1 MQKLDAEGL
10 VSFSP
15 VSAQLLLHC
24 FIPRMWAV
32 VFFNNN
38 LCEEERATVEQSR
51 TDVIAYQGEVCSWG
65 NMCTVALV
73 CPIFIKSVLCVPGV
87 RAARCWTH
95 FRYSA
100 GRCTA
105 TVLMLSSIS
114 IFLYTSPQF
123 LFPLFIYIFIRE
135 YPSVLDIM
143 WKALKKSWLGFTAL
157 ALMPADDSSAC
168 ESEKN
173 INK

>member
-10 VSFSP
+10 VSCSP

-123 LFPLFIYIFIRE
+123 LYPLFIYIYQRISICVGYYVE
-135 YPSVLDIM
+135 SP
-143 WKALKKSWLGFTAL
+143 KKKVDWASCHCLSL
-157 ALMPADDSSAC
+157 SSAC
-168 ESEKN
+168 ESEK
-173 INK
+173 K